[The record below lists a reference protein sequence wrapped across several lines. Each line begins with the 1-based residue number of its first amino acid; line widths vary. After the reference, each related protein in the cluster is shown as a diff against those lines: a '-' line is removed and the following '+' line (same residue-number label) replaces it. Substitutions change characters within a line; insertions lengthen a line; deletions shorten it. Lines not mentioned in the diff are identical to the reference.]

1 IVYTNVSNQANN
13 PLPFQYSRVV
23 EINKTLQADVGKTV
37 YEFTSS
43 EDKPIDISV
52 FTFPFSNKDRFV
64 PWAYGLTKKIIIY
77 SNVGIDNYQIKKETV
92 NEYNFISS
100 FMSDINFMSK
110 KWEVN
115 KIIYDAFPSTLF
127 DLLPNSGDGNGYL
140 NQFGNITESIYYP
153 QTGHTELINT
163 KERTYNKTATE
174 YA

>member
-1 IVYTNVSNQANN
+1 
-13 PLPFQYSRVV
+13 
-23 EINKTLQADVGKTV
+23 
-37 YEFTSS
+37 
-43 EDKPIDISV
+43 
-52 FTFPFSNKDRFV
+52 KDRFV

-174 YA
+174 YAETITTYTYNQENFQPKTITTTNSLGNVIEKKFYYPEDFTFAGFITELKNANM